1 MHRVVL
7 SLATTVV
14 ALTACSSAADR
25 VDDVSSNPTPAPASL
40 APPALAT
47 LPGGWFAEPLPGR
60 TRPASVEAAG
70 DRLVVGGSVGSGD
83 GARPRLLAH
92 EGSVWAD
99 VPLEPATGYGRIAS
113 LVHLAVAPDG
123 GVVALGNA
131 TGGAH
136 LMPRWTAWSGTLDGV
151 AEVPQVFETF
161 GGPSAGGLTGLTA
174 APVDAVVG
182 SWATSPS
189 RLSPAV
195 WREDGGRWVRRTDIG
210 PFSSAGDVQAL
221 PTAVGATGSAVVV
234 VGTETVTADAGT
246 RQTAAAW
253 TTPDLRTWRR
263 LALGPSDGPSSGAV
277 DVACAGD
284 ACLVAGWVGDR
295 LAGWRIGAE
304 DVRRIRLPAVRVEPY
319 VAQPRAAY
327 DGSCA
332 AIAVGAES
340 RTALVSADTARW
352 AATDLPQPHVSHL
365 AMTRGRLFVLT
376 PDGATALVSHAEAC
390 DLR

>member
-40 APPALAT
+40 APPARAT

-151 AEVPQVFETF
+151 AEVAQVFETF
-161 GGPSAGGLTGLTA
+161 GGPSAGGLAGVTA

-234 VGTETVTADAGT
+234 VGTETVTDDDGT

-263 LALGPSDGPSSGAV
+263 LALGTSDGPSSGAV

-295 LAGWRIGAE
+295 LAGWHRCRGRPPHPAACGPGRA
-304 DVRRIRLPAVRVEPY
+304 VRRTAARRVRR
-319 VAQPRAAY
+319 QLRG
-327 DGSCA
+327 D
-332 AIAVGAES
+332 
-340 RTALVSADTARW
+340 
-352 AATDLPQPHVSHL
+352 
-365 AMTRGRLFVLT
+365 RGRSRVPYGPGLGRHRTLGRHRPAAAARVAPGDDT
-376 PDGATALVSHAEAC
+376 RATVRADA
-390 DLR
+390 